1 MPRVARHFFWLQYL
15 QKPAEGL
22 LMNRLMTL
30 LLAAA
35 LASGNAHAHELI
47 EIAGGELPV
56 ILTAP
61 HGGMR
66 NVPGCKERTA
76 VGSRFA
82 IAPDYNTGQLARR
95 IAEEL
100 KLLTGKSPYLVI
112 AQFHRRH
119 IDANRSP
126 GEAFANPDC
135 TTTYQDYHAAVR
147 RYIDDIR
154 MKYPRAMLIDIHGQT
169 VFRDAI
175 LRGTRYGNTVKTL
188 LARAGAPAIT
198 GPDSLFGRF
207 AALGYP
213 IIPANDAAPTDR
225 TEAGNYSGGYTVD
238 RYGSHRR
245 DGIDAMQIE
254 FGRDLREAEML
265 EKTARDS
272 AQAIA
277 AFYERFLR

>member
-1 MPRVARHFFWLQYL
+1 MPRFARHFFWLQYIQL
-15 QKPAEGL
+15 PAEWL

-35 LASGNAHAHELI
+35 LASGNARAHELI
-47 EIAGGELPV
+47 EVADGDLPI

-61 HGGMR
+61 HGGIR
-66 NVPGCKERTA
+66 NVPGCAERTA

-82 IAPDYNTGQLARR
+82 IAPDYNTAQLAQR

-100 KLLTGKSPYLVI
+100 KRLTGKSPYLVI
-112 AQFHRRH
+112 AQFHRKY

-126 GEAFANPDC
+126 GEAFASPDC
-135 TTTYQDYHAAVR
+135 AATYQNYHAAVR
-147 RYIDDIR
+147 RHIDDIR
-154 MKYPRAMLIDIHGQT
+154 VKYPGAMLVDIHGQT

-175 LRGTRYGNTVKTL
+175 LRGTRYGSTVKAL
-188 LARAGAPAIT
+188 LARAGSTAIT

-225 TEAGNYSGGYTVD
+225 TEARNYSGGYTVD
-238 RYGSHRR
+238 IYGSHRS

-254 FGRDLREAEML
+254 FGRDLREPAAL